1 MKVLKIIGLISGMV
15 LLINFSNAQ
24 QTREQYISKYQKIA
38 IEEMRVNKIPASI
51 KMAQALLE
59 SNNGN
64 SDLATMARNHFG
76 IKCNHGWS
84 GKTFHMDDDA
94 KDECFRRYEEI
105 EDSYRDHSQFLKRDR
120 YAELFTYEITDY
132 KSWAHG
138 LKRAGY
144 ATNPKYAEL
153 LIQIIE
159 DNKLYMLDD
168 PAYQES
174 LKLPVIAE
182 VIDEED
188 SSMDAFFSEQRKK
201 QSKKR
206 NLDPDAFVIEGK
218 GHEIYY
224 NNRAKYIITREGD
237 SFESLNKEFDLI
249 PYQLPKYNEL
259 PKDAELK
266 ADQIIYLQPKRNQAE
281 KGKNKHTVLAGDNL
295 YDISQL
301 YGIKLSKLLKMNGLL
316 PDSPIKEGDV
326 IRLRNK

>member
-1 MKVLKIIGLISGMV
+1 MKVVKITLLISGMIM
-15 LLINFSNAQ
+15 LMNSLSAQ
-24 QTREQYISKYQKIA
+24 QTREQYITRYQKIA
-38 IEEMRVNKIPASI
+38 IEEMRINKIPASI

-138 LKRAGY
+138 LKKAGY

-153 LIQIIE
+153 LIKIIE
-159 DNKLYMLDD
+159 DNKLYLLDD

-206 NLDPDAFVIEGK
+206 NIDPDAFVIEGK

-224 NNRAKYIITREGD
+224 NNRIKYIITREGD

-259 PKDAELK
+259 PKDAVLE
-266 ADQIIYLQPKRNQAE
+266 ADQIIYLQPKRKQAE
-281 KGKNKHTVLAGDNL
+281 KGKSKHSVLAGDNL

-316 PDSPIKEGDV
+316 LDSPVKEGDV
-326 IRLRNK
+326 IRLRTK